1 MSGMRHNSSSQVVA
15 GEVVEPGWT
24 VSALKAE
31 QTHFILFW
39 RLDVCIWELWGKECS
54 QLLYIFLPVKAP
66 PFTPLSGRSY
76 SDGRHMTWISSS
88 NLSFLAKRS
97 WQCTEKTAMCGLSV
111 TWQGAFIVSFLS
123 PDRGRLYFCFVLFF
137 LLRNDVSNG
146 SIIRGSQLQ
155 KFVIFPRYLFIKSCY
170 YFKEQE
176 SYFPQSEETEI
187 WA

>member
-1 MSGMRHNSSSQVVA
+1 MFVYESSGGKSGLSFCISSYQWRH
-15 GEVVEPGWT
+15 
-24 VSALKAE
+24 
-31 QTHFILFW
+31 
-39 RLDVCIWELWGKECS
+39 
-54 QLLYIFLPVKAP
+54 P

-146 SIIRGSQLQ
+146 PIIRGIQLK
-155 KFVIFPRYLFIKSCY
+155 KFVNFFLDICLLNRVIILRSKNLIFHRARILGLSACVKSTLF
-170 YFKEQE
+170 
-176 SYFPQSEETEI
+176 FPFRNVSECF
-187 WA
+187 